1 MLAEPPE
8 IPRCFASLKVNDKYQ
23 NYCKIKNI
31 LVCSL
36 ENLLLLNLAL
46 YHPGGLVKFGAPPP
60 FVAREKGHF
69 VPKIKDIFPKK

>member
-1 MLAEPPE
+1 MINIE
-8 IPRCFASLKVNDKYQ
+8 IFAKL
-23 NYCKIKNI
+23 KNI
-31 LVCSL
+31 LAYSL